1 MLWQKIKS
9 GFKLTI
15 DSGKHLFSKIFSE
28 AIGETKNTKFRFFFI
43 STSIMILFFIIFILI
58 GKNPFSLLLPLS
70 VYDLPSIDKRTL
82 VTLYISD
89 GKNNLLKS
97 KRKILLADG
106 NIQKNLQIILGELS
120 KPPYDDEIESTE
132 ENVFPKKLP
141 DLKSSIISA
150 WFLDSNKK
158 LILDFNEAGIQ
169 KELSS
174 IRVKLEV
181 PEDESTENESKEEEV
196 VEKKRLE
203 ELQKAR
209 VKILN
214 TALTALEKTI
224 FENFSS
230 IESFEIRL
238 NGESKQF
245 LGLEYNLTELKKRN

>member
-132 ENVFPKKLP
+132 ENVFPKKLQ
-141 DLKSSIISA
+141 
-150 WFLDSNKK
+150 N
-158 LILDFNEAGIQ
+158 
-169 KELSS
+169 
-174 IRVKLEV
+174 
-181 PEDESTENESKEEEV
+181 
-196 VEKKRLE
+196 
-203 ELQKAR
+203 
-209 VKILN
+209 
-214 TALTALEKTI
+214 
-224 FENFSS
+224 
-230 IESFEIRL
+230 
-238 NGESKQF
+238 
-245 LGLEYNLTELKKRN
+245 